1 MISLVPG
8 VGEASVSRLS
18 LLGSAT
24 AAAAWILVV
33 VALRFDRPD
42 SFCDVTRSN
51 AHVRDTLLVGAV
63 VVAAAAVGSG
73 FALLLSRRS
82 AGASRRSA
90 FAIVL
95 VGAAT
100 LLAAP
105 ALFLVGH
112 LALWQNC

>member
-1 MISLVPG
+1 
-8 VGEASVSRLS
+8 
-18 LLGSAT
+18 
-24 AAAAWILVV
+24 LVV

-42 SFCDVTRSN
+42 SFYDVTRSN

-63 VVAAAAVGSG
+63 VVAAAAVGIG
-73 FALLLSRRS
+73 FAGLPSRRS
-82 AGASRRSA
+82 TGASRWSA

-100 LLAAP
+100 LLAVP

-112 LALWQNC
+112 FALWSNC